1 MATYYKAKLSGTTE
15 GAPLKITAVNSTGAQ
30 TVHTCTTSSGANDWD
45 EIYLW
50 AHSHTEDDNITIEYG
65 DTDTKIT
72 QRLNYNSGVVQIVPG
87 LIGNGSLVIKAFK
100 GSTGSEVF
108 VEGFVNQVR

>member
-15 GAPLKITAVNSTGAQ
+15 GAPLAITAVNSTGAQ

-45 EIYLW
+45 EIFLW
-50 AHSHTEDDNITIEYG
+50 AHANTEDDDITIEYG
-65 DTDTKIT
+65 STGNIIK
-72 QRLNYNSGVVQIVPG
+72 QRLNYNSGMVQIIPG

-100 GSTGSEVF
+100 GSTGSGVF
-108 VEGFVNQVR
+108 VEGYVNQVR